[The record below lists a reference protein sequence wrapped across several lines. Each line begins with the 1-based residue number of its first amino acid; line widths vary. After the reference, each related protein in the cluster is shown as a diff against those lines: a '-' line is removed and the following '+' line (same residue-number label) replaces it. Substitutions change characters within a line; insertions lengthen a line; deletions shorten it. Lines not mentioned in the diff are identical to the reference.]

1 MSTSNRGDRVAAKA
15 QALVDQKA
23 FSGIQWRV
31 DRGGETWLA
40 GRAGW
45 ADALSGRAM
54 EETPIFRIYSM
65 TKPLISVL
73 ALMLVERGQ
82 LRLYDQLK
90 AIIPA
95 FANREVVAEDG
106 SRHRRRAD
114 PHRAFDDP
122 SRRSV
127 L

>member
-23 FSGIQWRV
+23 FGGIQWRV
-31 DRGGETWLA
+31 DRGGETLA
-40 GRAGW
+40 RRARRL

-73 ALMLVERGQ
+73 A
-82 LRLYDQLK
+82 
-90 AIIPA
+90 
-95 FANREVVAEDG
+95 
-106 SRHRRRAD
+106 
-114 PHRAFDDP
+114 
-122 SRRSV
+122 
-127 L
+127 